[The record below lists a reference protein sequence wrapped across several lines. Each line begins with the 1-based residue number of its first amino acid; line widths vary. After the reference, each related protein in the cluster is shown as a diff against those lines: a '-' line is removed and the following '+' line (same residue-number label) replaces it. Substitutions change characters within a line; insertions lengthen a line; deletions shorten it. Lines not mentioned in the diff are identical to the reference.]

1 MTTCPTCGQYVTVVS
16 DGEGTSHYEPA
27 DPDDVGCELSR
38 IESDQLEIHD
48 ALEAAGLPGNINA
61 ESILERIAELVAQR
75 DRSAGPAARR

>member
-16 DGEGTSHYEPA
+16 NGEGTSHYEPA

-48 ALEAAGLPGNINA
+48 ALEAAGMPGSINT
-61 ESILERIAELVAQR
+61 ESILERIELLVQ
-75 DRSAGPAARR
+75 ARGTSQ